1 MSFRD
6 ITLKKTYRTGENDVI
21 NEFLV
26 PALNQSI
33 EYDRAVGFFSSSVLV
48 SLSKGIS
55 GLVRNNGKIN
65 IVVSPKL
72 SKEDIDAINQGY
84 KNKNEIIEHSLI
96 ESLKEELNETD
107 KDRLNLMIHLIECGI
122 LNIKIAVF
130 NNKDQIGMYHEK
142 IGILVD
148 KEENKIAFTG
158 SYNESYNSYNN
169 NFESIDV
176 FSTLS
181 MDYQR
186 VTEKYEDFRKLWN
199 NDTNELEVKEFP
211 EAVKEELFTQY
222 YQKDKILSEEEI
234 IKKENEINKKYIE
247 NKELIDPELRS
258 YQREAVNKW
267 KSDNYIGIFDMAT
280 GTGKT
285 YTAIGASVQLYKDLN
300 KNLAIIIV
308 CPYTHLVEQWAEDL
322 RKFNFNPIVGYGS
335 SENKHWKE
343 QLDDD
348 TLSFKIGT
356 LKYFCYITTNATF
369 TTSYVQ
375 DKLKRIEN
383 KNVLFIADEAHN
395 LGANGIYK
403 KLNNNFKF
411 RIALSATFERYG
423 DEEGTQN
430 LLNYFGNTYSIHYG
444 LKKAIDNNMLSEYYY
459 YPIIVYLT
467 DDELDEYI
475 DLTRKISKSI
485 ITNKLGKKEISEQ
498 AKLLLLKRTRIIA
511 GAYNKVGELIRLLKK
526 QQENENQIYN
536 TLIYCGAT
544 TINDTV
550 FNENFD
556 DEIELKQI
564 DYVRSQIKSNLNINV
579 AKFTSSENQ
588 EQRKLIKEQ
597 FVDKE
602 INVITAIKCLDEGV
616 NIPSIF
622 TAYILASS
630 TNPREYVQRRG
641 RVLRKAP
648 GKKYANIYDFVTLPR
663 TLSSAKNLNEET
675 LKSDLGLIR
684 RELTRIDDFAS
695 CAINFSNTISIKDEI
710 FSVYGNLLNK
720 YNEEIIE

>member
-485 ITNKLGKKEISEQ
+485 ITNKFGKKEISEQ

-695 CAINFSNTISIKDEI
+695 CAINYSNTITIKDEI
-710 FSVYGNLLNK
+710 FSVYCNLLNK
-720 YNEEIIE
+720 YNEDIME

>member
-1 MSFRD
+1 MSFKD

-485 ITNKLGKKEISEQ
+485 ITNKFGKKEISEQ

>member
-1 MSFRD
+1 MSFKD

-55 GLVRNNGKIN
+55 GLVKNNGKIN

-199 NDTNELEVKEFP
+199 NDTNELDVKEFP
-211 EAVKEELFTQY
+211 EAVKEELFTKY

-234 IKKENEINKKYIE
+234 IKRENYINNKYIE
-247 NKELIDPELRS
+247 NKELIDPELRT

-375 DKLKRIEN
+375 DRLKRIEN

-403 KLNNNFKF
+403 KLNDNFKY

-430 LLNYFGNTYSIHYG
+430 LLDYFGNTYSIHYG

-475 DLTRKISKSI
+475 DLTKKISKSI
-485 ITNKLGKKEISEQ
+485 ITNKSGKKEISEQ
-498 AKLLLLKRTRIIA
+498 AKLLLLKRARIIA
-511 GAYNKVGELIRLLKK
+511 GAYNKVDELIRLLKK
-526 QQENENQIYN
+526 QQENEKQIYN

-544 TINDTV
+544 TICDTS
-550 FNENFD
+550 FNENHD
-556 DEIELKQI
+556 DEIEIKQI
-564 DYVRSQIKSNLNINV
+564 DYVRDQIKSNLNINV
-579 AKFTSSENQ
+579 AKFTSNENQ

-648 GKKYANIYDFVTLPR
+648 GKKYANIYDFITLPR
-663 TLSSAKNLNEET
+663 PLISAKNLNEET
-675 LKSDLGLIR
+675 LKGDLGLIK

-695 CAINFSNTISIKDEI
+695 CAINYSNTITIKDEI

-720 YNEEIIE
+720 YNEEIME

>member
-1 MSFRD
+1 MSFKD

-55 GLVRNNGKIN
+55 GLVKNNGKIN

-199 NDTNELEVKEFP
+199 NDTNELDVKEFP
-211 EAVKEELFTQY
+211 EAVKEELFTKY

-234 IKKENEINKKYIE
+234 IKRENYINNKYIE
-247 NKELIDPELRS
+247 NKELIDPELRT

-375 DKLKRIEN
+375 DRLKRIEN

-403 KLNNNFKF
+403 KLNDNFKY

-430 LLNYFGNTYSIHYG
+430 LLDYFGNTYSIHYG

-475 DLTRKISKSI
+475 DLTKKISKSI
-485 ITNKLGKKEISEQ
+485 ITNKSGKKEISEQ

-511 GAYNKVGELIRLLKK
+511 GAYNKVDELIRLLKK
-526 QQENENQIYN
+526 QQENEKQIYN

-544 TINDTV
+544 TIYDTS
-550 FNENFD
+550 FNENHD
-556 DEIELKQI
+556 DEIEIKQI
-564 DYVRSQIKSNLNINV
+564 DYVRDQIKSNLNINV
-579 AKFTSSENQ
+579 AKFTSNENQ

-648 GKKYANIYDFVTLPR
+648 GKKYANIYDFITLPR
-663 TLSSAKNLNEET
+663 PLISAKNLNEET
-675 LKSDLGLIR
+675 LKGDLGLIK

-695 CAINFSNTISIKDEI
+695 CAINYSNTITIKDEI

-720 YNEEIIE
+720 YNEEIME

>member
-485 ITNKLGKKEISEQ
+485 ITNKFGKKEISEQ

>member
-1 MSFRD
+1 M
-6 ITLKKTYRTGENDVI
+6 
-21 NEFLV
+21 
-26 PALNQSI
+26 
-33 EYDRAVGFFSSSVLV
+33 
-48 SLSKGIS
+48 
-55 GLVRNNGKIN
+55 
-65 IVVSPKL
+65 
-72 SKEDIDAINQGY
+72 
-84 KNKNEIIEHSLI
+84 
-96 ESLKEELNETD
+96 
-107 KDRLNLMIHLIECGI
+107 
-122 LNIKIAVF
+122 
-130 NNKDQIGMYHEK
+130 
-142 IGILVD
+142 
-148 KEENKIAFTG
+148 
-158 SYNESYNSYNN
+158 
-169 NFESIDV
+169 
-176 FSTLS
+176 
-181 MDYQR
+181 
-186 VTEKYEDFRKLWN
+186 
-199 NDTNELEVKEFP
+199 
-211 EAVKEELFTQY
+211 
-222 YQKDKILSEEEI
+222 
-234 IKKENEINKKYIE
+234 
-247 NKELIDPELRS
+247 
-258 YQREAVNKW
+258 
-267 KSDNYIGIFDMAT
+267 
-280 GTGKT
+280 
-285 YTAIGASVQLYKDLN
+285 
-300 KNLAIIIV
+300 
-308 CPYTHLVEQWAEDL
+308 
-322 RKFNFNPIVGYGS
+322 
-335 SENKHWKE
+335 
-343 QLDDD
+343 
-348 TLSFKIGT
+348 
-356 LKYFCYITTNATF
+356 
-369 TTSYVQ
+369 
-375 DKLKRIEN
+375 
-383 KNVLFIADEAHN
+383 
-395 LGANGIYK
+395 
-403 KLNNNFKF
+403 
-411 RIALSATFERYG
+411 
-423 DEEGTQN
+423 
-430 LLNYFGNTYSIHYG
+430 
-444 LKKAIDNNMLSEYYY
+444 
-459 YPIIVYLT
+459 
-467 DDELDEYI
+467 DEYI

-485 ITNKLGKKEISEQ
+485 ITNKFGKKEISEQ

>member
-444 LKKAIDNNMLSEYYY
+444 LKKAIDNNM
-459 YPIIVYLT
+459 
-467 DDELDEYI
+467 
-475 DLTRKISKSI
+475 
-485 ITNKLGKKEISEQ
+485 
-498 AKLLLLKRTRIIA
+498 
-511 GAYNKVGELIRLLKK
+511 
-526 QQENENQIYN
+526 
-536 TLIYCGAT
+536 
-544 TINDTV
+544 
-550 FNENFD
+550 
-556 DEIELKQI
+556 
-564 DYVRSQIKSNLNINV
+564 
-579 AKFTSSENQ
+579 
-588 EQRKLIKEQ
+588 
-597 FVDKE
+597 
-602 INVITAIKCLDEGV
+602 
-616 NIPSIF
+616 
-622 TAYILASS
+622 
-630 TNPREYVQRRG
+630 
-641 RVLRKAP
+641 
-648 GKKYANIYDFVTLPR
+648 
-663 TLSSAKNLNEET
+663 
-675 LKSDLGLIR
+675 
-684 RELTRIDDFAS
+684 
-695 CAINFSNTISIKDEI
+695 
-710 FSVYGNLLNK
+710 
-720 YNEEIIE
+720 

>member
-1 MSFRD
+1 
-6 ITLKKTYRTGENDVI
+6 
-21 NEFLV
+21 
-26 PALNQSI
+26 
-33 EYDRAVGFFSSSVLV
+33 
-48 SLSKGIS
+48 
-55 GLVRNNGKIN
+55 
-65 IVVSPKL
+65 
-72 SKEDIDAINQGY
+72 
-84 KNKNEIIEHSLI
+84 
-96 ESLKEELNETD
+96 
-107 KDRLNLMIHLIECGI
+107 MIHLIECGI

-485 ITNKLGKKEISEQ
+485 ITNKFGKKEISEQ

>member
-72 SKEDIDAINQGY
+72 SKEDIEAINQRY
-84 KNKNEIIEHSLI
+84 KKKNEIIEHSLI

-485 ITNKLGKKEISEQ
+485 ITNKFGKKEISEQ

>member
-1 MSFRD
+1 M
-6 ITLKKTYRTGENDVI
+6 
-21 NEFLV
+21 
-26 PALNQSI
+26 
-33 EYDRAVGFFSSSVLV
+33 
-48 SLSKGIS
+48 
-55 GLVRNNGKIN
+55 
-65 IVVSPKL
+65 SPKL

-485 ITNKLGKKEISEQ
+485 ITNKFGKKEISEQ

>member
-485 ITNKLGKKEISEQ
+485 ITNKFGKKEISEQ

-695 CAINFSNTISIKDEI
+695 CAINYSNTITIIDEI

>member
-107 KDRLNLMIHLIECGI
+107 KDRLNLMIHLIECEI

-485 ITNKLGKKEISEQ
+485 ITNKFGKKEISEQ

>member
-444 LKKAIDNNMLSEYYY
+444 LKKAIDNNLLSEYYY

-485 ITNKLGKKEISEQ
+485 ITNKFGKKEISEQ

>member
-485 ITNKLGKKEISEQ
+485 ITNKFGKKEISEQ

-720 YNEEIIE
+720 YNEETNY

>member
-1 MSFRD
+1 LSFRD

-485 ITNKLGKKEISEQ
+485 ITNKFGKKEISEQ